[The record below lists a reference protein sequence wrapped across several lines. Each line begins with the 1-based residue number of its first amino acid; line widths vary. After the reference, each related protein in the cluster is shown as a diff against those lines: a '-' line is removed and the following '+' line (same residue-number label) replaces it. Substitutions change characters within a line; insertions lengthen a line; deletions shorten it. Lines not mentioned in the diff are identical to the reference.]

1 MFRFVWPG
9 MWVGLL
15 LGITT
20 AAAAQETRVQPVELK
35 ENSPNPFFPAT
46 AMPFDIHQEVC
57 VNGHQPVVTMHIY
70 NVLVQVVAIPTLQ
83 DSAGVRLENV
93 RLRCGVHV
101 AYWDSR
107 NREGREVPD
116 GVYYYQLL
124 VDGERVSTRKMIVRR
139 ITRNGD

>member
-1 MFRFVWPG
+1 

-15 LGITT
+15 LGVTMP
-20 AAAAQETRVQPVELK
+20 AWAQDHARPPVELK
-35 ENSPNPFFPAT
+35 ENTPNPFFPST

-57 VNGHQPVVTMHIY
+57 ANGHQPVVTMHIY

-83 DSAGVRLENV
+83 DSTGGRLENV
-93 RLRCGVHV
+93 RLPCGSHT

-107 NREGREVPD
+107 NRDGREVSD

-139 ITRNGD
+139 ITRNGS